1 MPSPASQT
9 SWQGSYFD
17 GRTTA
22 RHPVTI
28 VLAPSGFELHIADG
42 TRAFW
47 PYGDI
52 LQTQGSYAGEPVRL
66 ERGRPLPEAVVVEDP
81 AFLDALRHFARENAA
96 QFEGPRHRASL
107 ASLVLLAGAASLVL
121 IAGMILWGIPA
132 LADLVTPVIPTSWE
146 VALGESVV
154 PQLAP
159 ADRRCT
165 DDRLRNS
172 VDGIVARLAAAQPD
186 SPYRFHVTV
195 VDGPVFN
202 AFAAPGGQIV
212 VFRKMLQSAEKPEDL
227 AGVLAHEMQ
236 HIARRHAMKALVR
249 DLSTA
254 AIVGAVFGDITGIGA
269 LAVQAGRTL
278 TTLHYSRETEA
289 EADREGLRLL
299 QAARVDPAG
308 MIRFFETLKKQAGDA
323 GLPAYLSTHPDTDE
337 RLAAMKALA
346 AAMTEG
352 TDLKSVPIPLLE
364 DAQWDEVKKLC
375 R

>member
-1 MPSPASQT
+1 MPSQASPP
-9 SWQGSYFD
+9 SWPGHYFD

-22 RHPVTI
+22 RQHVTI
-28 VLAPSGFELHIADG
+28 VLAPSGLELHIADG

-52 LQTQGSYAGEPVRL
+52 TQTQGSYAGEPVRL
-66 ERGRPLPEAVVVEDP
+66 ERGRPIPEAVVVEDP
-81 AFLDALRHFARENAA
+81 AFIEALKRFARENAR
-96 QFEGPRHRASL
+96 QFASPRQRAN
-107 ASLVLLAGAASLVL
+107 LVRLVVLAGAASIAL

-132 LADLVTPVIPTSWE
+132 LVELVTPLIPTSWE
-146 VALGESVV
+146 TALGESVV
-154 PQLAP
+154 QQLAP

-165 DDRLRNS
+165 DSRLQAS
-172 VDGIVARLAAAQPD
+172 VDGIVARLSAARPD
-186 SPYRFHVTV
+186 SPYRFHISV

-212 VFRKMLQSAEKPEDL
+212 VFRKMLQAAEQPDEL

-236 HIARRHAMKALVR
+236 HIYHRHAMKALVR
-249 DLSTA
+249 DLSLA

-299 QAARVDPAG
+299 QAARVDPTG
-308 MIRFFETLKKQAGDA
+308 MVRFFETLKQQSGGA

-337 RLAAMKALA
+337 RLAEMKALA
-346 AAMTEG
+346 MATPVQVE
-352 TDLKSVPIPLLE
+352 PLLA
-364 DAQWDEVKKLC
+364 DVKWDEIKGLC
-375 R
+375 RQ

>member
-28 VLAPSGFELHIADG
+28 VLAPSGLELRIADG

-52 LQTQGSYAGEPVRL
+52 TQTQGSYAGEPVRL
-66 ERGRPLPEAVVVEDP
+66 ERGRPLPEAVVVDDP
-81 AFLDALRHFARENAA
+81 AFLLALRSFAREGDQRFAEP
-96 QFEGPRHRASL
+96 QDRTTRL
-107 ASLVLLAGAASLVL
+107 RLILLTGAASVVL
-121 IAGMILWGIPA
+121 IAGMFLWGIPA
-132 LADLVTPVIPTSWE
+132 LAELVTPLIPISWE
-146 VALGESVV
+146 TALGESVV

-165 DDRLRNS
+165 DGRLRDS
-172 VDGIVARLAAAQPD
+172 VDGIVARLAAARPD

-202 AFAAPGGQIV
+202 AFAAPGGQII

-236 HIARRHAMKALVR
+236 HISRRHAMKALVR

-299 QAARVDPAG
+299 QAARIDPAG
-308 MIRFFETLKKQAGDA
+308 MIRFFETLKKHTGGA

-364 DAQWDEVKKLC
+364 DAQWNEVKRLC
-375 R
+375 K

>member
-1 MPSPASQT
+1 MPSPANPT
-9 SWQGSYFD
+9 SWQGHYFD

-22 RHPVTI
+22 RHSVTI
-28 VLAPSGFELHIADG
+28 VLEPSGLELHIASG

-52 LQTQGSYAGEPVRL
+52 TQTQGAYANEPVRL
-66 ERGRPLPEAVVVEDP
+66 ERGRPIPEAIVVEDP
-81 AFLDALRHFARENAA
+81 AFLTALRRFARGSGRRFAEP
-96 QFEGPRHRASL
+96 QDRLTRWRL
-107 ASLVLLAGAASLVL
+107 ILLGGAASIVL
-121 IAGMILWGIPA
+121 IAGLFLWGIPA
-132 LADLVTPVIPTSWE
+132 LAEWVTPLIPISWE
-146 VALGESVV
+146 TALGESVV
-154 PQLAP
+154 QQLAP

-165 DDRLRNS
+165 DGRLRDS
-172 VDGIVARLAAAQPD
+172 VDGIVARLAAARPD

-236 HIARRHAMKALVR
+236 HIYRRHAMQALVR
-249 DLSTA
+249 DLSSG
-254 AIVGAVFGDITGIGA
+254 AIVGAVFGDVTGIGA
-269 LAVQAGRTL
+269 FAAQAARTI

-299 QAARVDPAG
+299 QAARIDPSG
-308 MIRFFETLKKQAGDA
+308 MIRFFETLKKQAGGA
-323 GLPAYLSTHPDTDE
+323 ELPAYLSTHPDTDE
-337 RLAAMKALA
+337 RLAEMKTLA
-346 AAMTEG
+346 AATPVQSE
-352 TDLKSVPIPLLE
+352 PLLA
-364 DAQWDEVKKLC
+364 DVKWDEVKKLC